1 MITIKSTKKKMK
13 RAIITASSIFVLSIC
28 IVIAHAQT
36 TSANQKGNEYKQLVA
51 NQSLDDRF
59 QCDGSC
65 SPNESGAVTYNVVS
79 PVGVSTVEPI
89 TMAPR
94 LETLEGKT
102 IAIVGEDFMYN
113 ITHPEL
119 GRLIKE
125 HYPKAKVIM
134 YDELPIAGPYPAPGI
149 IRHSTE
155 QFRQRLI
162 DLNVDA
168 VIAGNGGCGICTPK
182 ETGSC
187 IVAEKLGIPSVI
199 VTAPGFDEEARYTA
213 RNNGV
218 PVLRVAI
225 YPGAFASHTEEQL
238 IKNTREVTWPQIVEA
253 LTTPIRQEEYSNTT
267 ETKGIADDVFSG
279 TLDQVYDYFTDMG
292 WSDGSPFCPPTYEKV
307 SEYLKYTD
315 YPWNETI
322 AVLPQAFRA
331 TTTWHVAV
339 NACMAGC
346 KPEYMPILIAIT
358 KALGS
363 GDFRRTLGSTHAWVP
378 YAWLNG
384 PVARQLGMSS
394 GQGEINS
401 QANMALSRFLTLAL
415 MNLAGYYVG
424 QNRMGTF
431 GYLQPWCLVEDEEA
445 CHRVG
450 WQTWHEQEGYNI
462 NDNTVTLTSALMWG
476 NNMAPSTIDPE
487 RVMQLMAWDISDRCQ
502 FALGSG
508 KQFTNRVVM
517 MTEPVANLLK
527 DGYPTIEQL
536 ENALV
541 NNSRRPA
548 YERAFANYYANAGGR
563 KDGGEHSFQ
572 QYLRYIISTESG
584 DETPTPV
591 WYDTKSETM
600 TTVPTMQK
608 GTTAFL
614 ITGDSSRNKVQTMP
628 GGGFSTISIDL
639 PANWDSLMSAKG
651 YPALKDFYLTSLS
664 GGDTTSSFESIG
676 KENSPEKVLQKGYY
690 DLQGIHNLQPGQ
702 GVYIRREVYNNGQS
716 KSRKQVYK

>member
-1 MITIKSTKKKMK
+1 MK

-36 TSANQKGNEYKQLVA
+36 TSANQKGNKYKQLVS

-315 YPWNETI
+315 YPWNKTI

-445 CHRVG
+445 CQRVG

-462 NDNTVTLTSALMWG
+462 NDNAVTLTSALMWG

-517 MTEPVANLLK
+517 MTEPVANILK

-600 TTVPTMQK
+600 TTAPTMQK

-651 YPALKDFYLTSLS
+651 YPALKDYYLTSLS
-664 GGDTTSSFESIG
+664 GGDITSTFESIG
-676 KENSPEKVLQKGYY
+676 KENSPEKVLQKEYY
-690 DLQGIHNLQPGQ
+690 DVQGIHNLQPGK

>member
-1 MITIKSTKKKMK
+1 MK
-13 RAIITASSIFVLSIC
+13 RVLRTASSIFVLSIC

-315 YPWNETI
+315 YPWNDTI

-401 QANMALSRFLTLAL
+401 QANTALSRFLTLAL

-445 CHRVG
+445 CQRVG

-487 RVMQLMAWDISDRCQ
+487 RVMQLMAWDISERCQ

-651 YPALKDFYLTSLS
+651 YPALKDYYLTSLS
-664 GGDTTSSFESIG
+664 GGDITSTFESIG
-676 KENSPEKVLQKGYY
+676 KENSPEKVLQKEYY
-690 DLQGIHNLQPGQ
+690 DVQGIHNLQPGK
-702 GVYIRREVYNNGQS
+702 GIYIRRDVYNNGQS

>member
-1 MITIKSTKKKMK
+1 M
-13 RAIITASSIFVLSIC
+13 
-28 IVIAHAQT
+28 
-36 TSANQKGNEYKQLVA
+36 
-51 NQSLDDRF
+51 
-59 QCDGSC
+59 
-65 SPNESGAVTYNVVS
+65 
-79 PVGVSTVEPI
+79 
-89 TMAPR
+89 
-94 LETLEGKT
+94 
-102 IAIVGEDFMYN
+102 
-113 ITHPEL
+113 
-119 GRLIKE
+119 
-125 HYPKAKVIM
+125 
-134 YDELPIAGPYPAPGI
+134 
-149 IRHSTE
+149 
-155 QFRQRLI
+155 
-162 DLNVDA
+162 
-168 VIAGNGGCGICTPK
+168 
-182 ETGSC
+182 
-187 IVAEKLGIPSVI
+187 
-199 VTAPGFDEEARYTA
+199 
-213 RNNGV
+213 
-218 PVLRVAI
+218 
-225 YPGAFASHTEEQL
+225 
-238 IKNTREVTWPQIVEA
+238 
-253 LTTPIRQEEYSNTT
+253 
-267 ETKGIADDVFSG
+267 
-279 TLDQVYDYFTDMG
+279 
-292 WSDGSPFCPPTYEKV
+292 
-307 SEYLKYTD
+307 
-315 YPWNETI
+315 
-322 AVLPQAFRA
+322 LPQAFRA

-339 NACMAGC
+339 NACMSGC

-445 CHRVG
+445 CQRVG

-462 NDNTVTLTSALMWG
+462 NDNTVTLTAALMWG

-651 YPALKDFYLTSLS
+651 YPALKDYYLTSLS
-664 GGDTTSSFESIG
+664 GGDITSTFESIG
-676 KENSPEKVLQKGYY
+676 KDNSTGKLLQKDYY
-690 DLQGIHNLQPGQ
+690 DVQGIHNLQPGK
-702 GVYIRREVYNNGQS
+702 GIYIRREVYNNGQS